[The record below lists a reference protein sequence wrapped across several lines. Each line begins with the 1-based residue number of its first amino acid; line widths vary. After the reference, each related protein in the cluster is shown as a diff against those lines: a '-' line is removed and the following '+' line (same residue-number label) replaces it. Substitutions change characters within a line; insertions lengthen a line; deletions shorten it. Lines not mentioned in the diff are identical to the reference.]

1 VVFFLLLENLY
12 LNLLLL
18 TAQFIYSMI
27 QQFFQSFNL
36 FSKNEIDHLL
46 TFFKER
52 TLAKNDFF
60 VKENERCKEI
70 AFIQSGIFRSYYT
83 SNEGKDNT
91 YCFRFPNDLM
101 ASYSSFIS
109 DKPSIENLQAISE
122 ATLLVIKKEKI
133 QELVSENPKWSEF
146 LRIIAEQEY
155 LELEKRFFQLQR
167 DNAAQRYAYLIENQT
182 NYIQKI
188 PLQYLASYLG
198 ITQRHLS
205 RIRKEISF

>member
-1 VVFFLLLENLY
+1 
-12 LNLLLL
+12 
-18 TAQFIYSMI
+18 MI

-36 FSKNEIDHLL
+36 FSENEIHHLL
-46 TFFKER
+46 VFFEER
-52 TLAKNDFF
+52 KLSKNDLF
-60 VKENERCKEI
+60 VKEGEKCKEI
-70 AFIQSGIFRSYYT
+70 AFIQSGVFRSYYT
-83 SNEGKDNT
+83 SDEGKDST

-109 DKPSIENLQAISE
+109 DKPSIENMQAISE

-133 QELVSENPKWSEF
+133 QKLVSENPKWNEF
-146 LRIIAEQEY
+146 LRMIAEQEY

-167 DNAAQRYAYLIENQT
+167 DDATQRYAFLIENQPD
-182 NYIQKI
+182 YIQKI
-188 PLQYLASYLG
+188 PLQYLSSYLG